1 MKQYQGLL
9 IFVGVFTVVAAAAFI
24 PFHLYWFALA
34 ALIAGILLFAV
45 LFLWL
50 TMISNRQ
57 QEKMDRVFRE
67 NDSAVALLVNEVTIP
82 ALLFDPETGRI
93 AWRNPAFAQLYDG
106 KYITDVLESYNPS
119 RPANSL
125 QQELGANTYQVMNLV
140 VPRRHEKQLVLQYWL
155 DRTEAA
161 HYQRLYTEQRP
172 YTVLVYV
179 DNYEEITRDAQI
191 RSTSVLAEVERLVSE
206 LSKRLG
212 GIYRRY
218 ENGRFLLILEA
229 KQVEQLEQEKF
240 ALIEEAHRID
250 TGSGKV
256 VSLSVA
262 VGIAQRI
269 FQSELDAR
277 QAMELALGRGGDQ
290 AVIKD
295 GADYRFYGGRRQQDA
310 RQSRVKARLFSKAL
324 MQLFENSGDVFIMG
338 HKNPDMDA
346 FGSALGVMTCANHV
360 GRHAYIIID
369 GSNPMIED
377 ALNRMQQDG
386 SAAGLIIT
394 PEEAVEMMQSN
405 SVLVVVDTQRAS
417 NTVAPQLLERG
428 ERIVVIDHH
437 RRNAD
442 YIDNATLH
450 YLESRSSS
458 ASEMVTE
465 VMQYFADNVKPSS
478 FTCSALLAGITSDT
492 KQFAFNVGSRT
503 FEAAGYLRRNGA
515 DLSSVKSMFQNDYD
529 SFVHCADVIA
539 HATIRKSGIAVAHC
553 DKSVPDSRLISAQA
567 ADELLG
573 IRGIRAA
580 FVLGETEDL
589 VSISGR
595 SFGEVNVQMILEKLG
610 GGGHLTM
617 AGAQIPGV
625 SWQEAME
632 RLIPLIEQYEQESSD
647 LV

>member
-9 IFVGVFTVVAAAAFI
+9 IFVGVFVVVAAAAFI

-34 ALIAGILLFAV
+34 VLVAGILLFAV
-45 LFLWL
+45 LLLWL
-50 TMISNRQ
+50 ITISNRQ
-57 QEKMDRVFRE
+57 EELMDRVFRE
-67 NDSAVALLVNEVTIP
+67 NDSAVSLLINEVTVP
-82 ALLFDPETGRI
+82 ALLFNPANGKIT
-93 AWRNPAFAQLYDG
+93 WRNPAFRQIYDG
-106 KYITDVLESYNPS
+106 KNIKDLLETYNEN

-125 QQELGANTYQVMNLV
+125 QEEIGGNTYQIMNIV
-140 VPRRHEKQLVLQYWL
+140 VPRKNAKQLILQYWL

-172 YTVLVYV
+172 YTILVYV
-179 DNYEEITRDAQI
+179 DNYEELTRDAEI
-191 RSTSVLAEVERLVSE
+191 RSTSVLAEVEQLVAD
-206 LSKRLG
+206 LCKRLG

-218 ENGRFLLILEA
+218 ENGRFMLIVEA
-229 KQVEQLEQEKF
+229 KQVEMLEQEKF
-240 ALIEEAHRID
+240 ALIDQAHRID
-250 TGSGKV
+250 TGTGRT

-269 FQSELDAR
+269 FQSEPDAR

-290 AVIKD
+290 AVVKD
-295 GADYRFYGGRRQQDA
+295 GADYRFYGGRWQQDA

-324 MQLFENSGDVFIMG
+324 RQLFENAGEIFIMG
-338 HKNPDMDA
+338 HRNPDMDA
-346 FGSALGVMTCANHV
+346 FGSALGIMTCANHL
-360 GRHAYIIID
+360 GRHAYIVLD
-369 GSNPMIED
+369 GANPMIED
-377 ALNRMQQDG
+377 ALNRIRQDG
-386 SAAGLIIT
+386 ASADQIIS
-394 PEEAVEMMQSN
+394 PDEASSMILPN
-405 SVLVVVDTQRAS
+405 SVLVIVDTQRGS
-417 NTVAPQLLERG
+417 NTVAPQLLEKA

-442 YIDNATLH
+442 YIDNSTLH

-465 VMQYFADNVKPSS
+465 VIQYFADNIRPSS

-492 KQFAFNVGSRT
+492 KQFALNVGSRT

-515 DLSSVKSMFQNDYD
+515 DLGSVKSMFQNDFD
-529 SFVHCADVIA
+529 SYVHCAEVIA
-539 HATIRKSGIAVAHC
+539 HATIRKSGIAVAYC
-553 DKSVPDSRLISAQA
+553 EKTVPDSRLISAQA

-580 FVLGETEDL
+580 FVLGETNEM

-595 SFGEVNVQMILEKLG
+595 SLGEINVQVILEKLG

-632 RLIPLIEQYEQESSD
+632 QLLPHIEQYEQENAEFM
-647 LV
+647 